1 MYGKEQLGKSFGGLL
16 VSLLVVCPSL
26 IEANPV
32 RVPRHATVVDSLSAA
47 ASNYTFVIAGG
58 GIAGLTLADRLT
70 EDPDVSVLVIDAGP
84 LDQGEDGIM
93 VPGSFSPW
101 LYFWPNLFT
110 TNEVGLNNRSVFTPI
125 AQVVGGGSTIN
136 AMVFVRGKP
145 DDYNKWGDVG
155 NPGWSWKK
163 LLPFFLK
170 SENFTRPDPSFA
182 KTANISWDD
191 SVRGNGGPVQ
201 YTYPNYYYPGSANW
215 WNAAQSAGL
224 PAVKDPNGGDDL
236 GIYWFPHAVD
246 ASTRTRSHSRRN
258 HYDRV
263 KDSRPNYHILPSNM
277 VSKVIFRGTT
287 AVGVE
292 YLPTAGGKTSTA
304 YAAKEVILAAGAL
317 NSPKI
322 LQLSGI
328 GPKNLLQ
335 KHMIPIV
342 VDLPGVGANLQD
354 QLTLKVGYTASRN
367 LFPNSGSI
375 ANNATY
381 AAEQRAL
388 YDSKKEGAYTIVS
401 TLSTN
406 IAMLN
411 LKQTTSSYKQIISKG
426 RAAVAPYSLSSDVD
440 ATVLAGYAAQR
451 RLILEQYESGKAG
464 IGSLHWNTA
473 DGVTIYLNKPLSRG
487 AVTINSINPLE
498 NPLVNYRTVT
508 DPVDVEVLTALFR
521 KNRELMSAPDM
532 ASLGVAEAAPFGEQ
546 ITSDSELASVF
557 REVIDPS
564 NAHQCCTA
572 AMMPR
577 ALGGVVSSEQKVY
590 GVKDL
595 RVADISYWP
604 FQVSAAPTATMYAS
618 GEQLADA
625 IKKEH
630 KLAEYKRQ

>member
-1 MYGKEQLGKSFGGLL
+1 MQDQT
-16 VSLLVVCPSL
+16 VL
-26 IEANPV
+26 ID
-32 RVPRHATVVDSLSAA
+32 RI
-47 ASNYTFVIAGG
+47 VI
-58 GIAGLTLADRLT
+58 
-70 EDPDVSVLVIDAGP
+70 
-84 LDQGEDGIM
+84 
-93 VPGSFSPW
+93 
-101 LYFWPNLFT
+101 
-110 TNEVGLNNRSVFTPI
+110 
-125 AQVVGGGSTIN
+125 
-136 AMVFVRGKP
+136 
-145 DDYNKWGDVG
+145 
-155 NPGWSWKK
+155 
-163 LLPFFLK
+163 
-170 SENFTRPDPSFA
+170 
-182 KTANISWDD
+182 
-191 SVRGNGGPVQ
+191 
-201 YTYPNYYYPGSANW
+201 ANW
-215 WNAAQSAGL
+215 WSAAQSVGL

-236 GIYWFPHAVD
+236 GIYWFPHVVD

-322 LQLSGI
+322 LQLSGV

-335 KHMIPIV
+335 KHKIPV
-342 VDLPGVGANLQD
+342 VVNLPGVGSNLQD
-354 QLTLKVGYTASRN
+354 QLTLKIPYTASRN

-388 YDSKKEGAYTIVS
+388 YDTKKQGAYTIVS

-411 LKQTTSSYKQIISKG
+411 LKQTTSSYKKIITNG
-426 RAAVAPYSLSSDVD
+426 RAAVAPYSLSSEVD
-440 ATVLAGYAAQR
+440 ATILAGYTAQR
-451 RLILEQYESGKAG
+451 KLILEQYESGKAG

-473 DGVTIYLNKPLSRG
+473 DSVTIYLNKPLSRG
-487 AVTINSINPLE
+487 AVTINSTNPLE

-508 DPVDVEVLTALFR
+508 DPVDIEVLTALFR

-532 ASLGVAEAAPFGEQ
+532 ASLGVAEAAPFGEH
-546 ITSDSELASVF
+546 ITADSELASAF
-557 REVIDPS
+557 REAIDPS

-577 ALGGVVSSEQKVY
+577 ELGGVVSSEQKVY
-590 GVKDL
+590 GVNGL

-604 FQVSAAPTATMYAS
+604 FQISGAPTATMYAS
-618 GEQLADA
+618 GEKVSLFYLLFCAFPP
-625 IKKEH
+625 KS
-630 KLAEYKRQ
+630 

>member
-1 MYGKEQLGKSFGGLL
+1 MFGKDLLGKSFGALL
-16 VSLLVVCPSL
+16 VSLLVACPSL
-26 IEANPV
+26 IDATPV
-32 RVPRHATVVDSLSAA
+32 RVPRHATVVDSWSAA
-47 ASNYTFVIAGG
+47 ICNYTFVIAGG

-70 EDPDVSVLVIDAGP
+70 EDPNVSVLVIDAGP
-84 LDQGEDGIM
+84 LDQGEDGIL
-93 VPGSFSPW
+93 VPGSYAPF
-101 LYFWPNLFT
+101 LYFWPNLMT
-110 TNEVGLNNRSVFTPI
+110 TPQEGLNNRSVFTPI

-136 AMVFVRGKP
+136 AMVFVRGKA
-145 DDYNKWGDVG
+145 DDYNKWGAIG
-155 NPGWSWKK
+155 NPGLSWNSF
-163 LLPFFLK
+163 LPFFLK

-182 KTANISWDD
+182 KAANISWDE

-215 WNAAQSAGL
+215 WNAAKSVGL
-224 PAVKDPNGGDDL
+224 PAIKDPNGGDNL

-246 ASTRTRSHSRRN
+246 ASTRTRSHSKRN

-292 YLPTAGGKTSTA
+292 YLPTAGGKAATA

-317 NSPKI
+317 NTPKI

-328 GPKNLLQ
+328 GSKNLLQ
-335 KHMIPIV
+335 KHEIPVV
-342 VDLPGVGANLQD
+342 VDLPGVGSNLQD
-354 QLTLKVGYTASRN
+354 QLTLKVPYTASNN

-388 YDSKKEGAYTIVS
+388 YDSKKQGAYTIVS

-406 IAMLN
+406 IAMMSLS
-411 LKQTTSSYKQIISKG
+411 QTTSSYKKIVSNA
-426 RAAVAPYSLSSDVD
+426 RAAAAPYSLSSGVD
-440 ATVLAGYAAQR
+440 ASVLAGYTVQR
-451 RLILEQYESGKAG
+451 KLILEQFDSGKAG

-487 AVTINSINPLE
+487 AVTINSTNPLE
-498 NPLVNYRTVT
+498 NPLVDYRAVT
-508 DPVDVEVLTALFR
+508 DPADIEVLTALFR
-521 KNRELMSAPDM
+521 KNRELMTAPDM
-532 ASLGVAEAAPFGEQ
+532 AALGVAEAAPFGEH
-546 ITSDSELASVF
+546 ITADSELASAF
-557 REVIDPS
+557 RGAIDPS

-590 GVKDL
+590 GVKGL

-604 FQVSAAPTATMYAS
+604 FQISGAPTATMYAS
-618 GEQLADA
+618 GERLADS
-625 IKKEH
+625 IKREY
-630 KLAEYKRQ
+630 KLAEYKR